1 MHISGDDCT
10 HADFYRDG
18 RKEMIDIEEQKKIF
32 KDHVAKFTDYGNIK
46 ILDFQRPGSNEY
58 RIRFL
63 FQEDFYRLHI
73 SGDLGELTARNYRNM
88 NYKDFGP
95 DFGNNP
101 YYFEEKIYCHE
112 RPIYEYDEDKA
123 RKDIKEMLEEYELP
137 ERYYIGTDDDAE
149 AFEDFIDEVLE
160 DFDDDKGIS
169 LEGYRVLS
177 DVDNDAWEYA
187 TKIGRES
194 TGIIELYLLAFR
206 LAQEDLKRQES
217 EVQDGS
223 H

>member
-1 MHISGDDCT
+1 
-10 HADFYRDG
+10 
-18 RKEMIDIEEQKKIF
+18 MINLVRMEECF
-32 KDHVAKFTDYGNIK
+32 KNHVAKFTDYGSIK
-46 ILDFQRPGSNEY
+46 ILDFQEPGRNQY

-73 SGDLGELTARNYRNM
+73 SGDFGELTATNYRNM

-95 DFGNNP
+95 DFGENP
-101 YYFEEKIYCHE
+101 YYFEEKIDCHE
-112 RPIYEYDEDKA
+112 RPIYVYDEDKA
-123 RKDIKEMLEEYELP
+123 RKDIKELFGEDELILP
-137 ERYYIGTDDDAE
+137 SRYYIATDDDAE

-169 LEGYRVLS
+169 PEGYRALS
-177 DVDNDAWEYA
+177 EVDDNAWEYA
-187 TKIGRES
+187 SRIGKER

-217 EVQDGS
+217 EVRYE
-223 H
+223 

>member
-1 MHISGDDCT
+1 
-10 HADFYRDG
+10 
-18 RKEMIDIEEQKKIF
+18 MIGIEEQKKIF

-46 ILDFQRPGSNEY
+46 ILDFQRPDSSEY

-63 FQEDFYRLHI
+63 FQEDFCRLHI

-95 DFGNNP
+95 DFSKDP
-101 YYFEEKIYCHE
+101 YYFEEKIDCHE

-123 RKDIKEMLEEYELP
+123 RKDIKETLEEYELRLP
-137 ERYYIGTDDDAE
+137 DRYYIGTDDYAE
-149 AFEDFIDEVLE
+149 AFEEFIDEVLE
-160 DFDDDKGIS
+160 DFDDEKGIS
-169 LEGYRVLS
+169 PEGYRILS
-177 DVDNDAWEYA
+177 DVDDDAWEYA
-187 TKIGRES
+187 ARIGRKR

-217 EVQDGS
+217 EEKKDD
-223 H
+223 

>member
-1 MHISGDDCT
+1 
-10 HADFYRDG
+10 
-18 RKEMIDIEEQKKIF
+18 MIGIEEQKKIF

-46 ILDFQRPGSNEY
+46 ILDFQRPDSSEY

-95 DFGNNP
+95 DFSKDP
-101 YYFEEKIYCHE
+101 YYFEEKIDCHE

-123 RKDIKEMLEEYELP
+123 RKDIKETLEEYELRLP
-137 ERYYIGTDDDAE
+137 DRYYIGTDDYAE
-149 AFEDFIDEVLE
+149 AFEEFIDEVLE
-160 DFDDDKGIS
+160 DFDDEKGIS
-169 LEGYRVLS
+169 PEGYRILS
-177 DVDNDAWEYA
+177 DVDDDAWEYA
-187 TKIGRES
+187 ARIGRKR

-217 EVQDGS
+217 EEKKDD
-223 H
+223 

>member
-1 MHISGDDCT
+1 
-10 HADFYRDG
+10 
-18 RKEMIDIEEQKKIF
+18 MIDIEEQKKRF

-73 SGDLGELTARNYRNM
+73 SGDLGELTATNFRNM
-88 NYKDFGP
+88 NYRDFGF
-95 DFGNNP
+95 DFSKNP
-101 YYFEEKIYCHE
+101 YYFETKIDCHE

-123 RKDIKEMLEEYELP
+123 RKDIKEKLEEYELSLP
-137 ERYYIGTDDDAE
+137 DRYYFGTENFIE
-149 AFEDFIDEVLE
+149 AFEDFIDDVLE

-169 LEGYRVLS
+169 PEGYRVLS
-177 DVDNDAWEYA
+177 EVDDDAWEYV
-187 TKIGRES
+187 KEIGRER

-206 LAQEDLKRQES
+206 LAQEDLERQKS
-217 EVQDGS
+217 EVQHDS
-223 H
+223 I